1 MNSAPVARGKIR
13 SRELALVERDFSGLC
28 WKRITPTDID
38 GFVEFQ
44 DRLFVFIEGKSR
56 GALLKGG
63 QRLAIERL
71 CDACHNEQAGRYSI
85 AFVVAHDGQ
94 DCFDYAT
101 ADVVEYRWRGSWIRI
116 RPDKPKRLK
125 EAIDAM
131 RGKYLGNVVEFR
143 DHAAWVADYEQ
154 GERGQ
159 S

>member
-85 AFVVAHDGQ
+85 AFVVSHDGS
-94 DCFDYAT
+94 DCFDYAN
-101 ADVVEYRWRGSWIRI
+101 AAVVEYRWQGRWM
-116 RPDKPKRLK
+116 RPKCQTTLK
-125 EAIDAM
+125 HAIDKM
-131 RGKYLGNVVEFR
+131 KGRYLDNVVQYR
-143 DHAAWVADYEQ
+143 DHAAWVASYE
-154 GERGQ
+154 GAE
-159 S
+159 